1 MGGLYD
7 ILESYRLQDPKFTY
21 EGLYQDPRRDDTTY
35 YDGDLK
41 TYPYGLTDASGL
53 QPLISSAFPQDYG
66 VGSLFN
72 PRVGRPEQSIY
83 YNEPE
88 PADPTSDFYQPLP
101 GFINAPQNYYAPIQQ
116 TPSVPVQD
124 FQFLKSAYED
134 DDEEQVEYLPGQEPK
149 SFRDSATLQE
159 YFQNR
164 NPVTGIMNLLSKLPT
179 PMNILR
185 GGLESLQGFN
195 QKLRATDFG
204 QSKTLAEY
212 FQRRRDR
219 KAREESAERG
229 AAKQAQAA
237 ARASAI
243 AQEAANRD
251 YARKGPEGDGGRGS
265 RRGDADISDSQ
276 RGGFATDDTAGFF

>member
-7 ILESYRLQDPKFTY
+7 ILESYRLQGPKFTY

-35 YDGDLK
+35 YNGDLK
-41 TYPYGLTDASGL
+41 THPYGLTDPANRNF
-53 QPLISSAFPQDYG
+53 QAFKSSAFPQDYG

-101 GFINAPQNYYAPIQQ
+101 GFINAPQNYYTPVQNI
-116 TPSVPVQD
+116 PSVPVQD

-149 SFRDSATLQE
+149 GIAKL
-159 YFQNR
+159 FQKI
-164 NPVTGIMNLLSKLPT
+164 GDIYSSLPT

-185 GGLESLQGFN
+185 GGLQGIQSLN
-195 QKLRATDFG
+195 QKLRGTTFG
-204 QSKTLAEY
+204 MSPTLKDY
-212 FQRRRDR
+212 FQAK
-219 KAREESAERG
+219 KAE
-229 AAKQAQAA
+229 KKAA
-237 ARASAI
+237 AGADVGVGG
-243 AQEAANRD
+243 E
-251 YARKGPEGDGGRGS
+251 GRGS
-265 RRGDADISDSQ
+265 RRGDADISSSQ